1 MKKLYGF
8 ILAVPIVVAPLASAT
23 SCSLFKYS
31 ALGDDISEWDLI
43 DVTERNSDLPQAVTT
58 GKSGI
63 YLNPAPNATPFID
76 TSDGSFSSIDDV
88 WNANWGQNQAKETT
102 IGSKLGA
109 YQLDYIID
117 SYIVY
122 YQNNAKNSGDAKLK
136 TLEDFQ
142 ANFEVIYFGGVSTVN
157 DDAPSPSVYEYSSA
171 DHADLFKSNDYQ
183 EFDSALQNRNETEN
197 IWANNE
203 SAKNGGYAAIMSYD
217 GAGQMGTSN
226 EMAHVSFN
234 YDIFIKKDHTKT
246 IQDSDGNK
254 VEIPV
259 SKDGFYSTDA
269 STHYQYVTGLTVI
282 LFTLPIF

>member
-142 ANFEVIYFGGVSTVN
+142 ANFEIAYFLGADNTGK
-157 DDAPSPSVYEYSSA
+157 ASVYEYPGQDGTYKSEQFKGA
-171 DHADLFKSNDYQ
+171 DSR
-183 EFDSALQNRNETEN
+183 LQSQTTDNYWSKNEAT
-197 IWANNE
+197 I
-203 SAKNGGYAAIMSYD
+203 NGGYAAIMSYD
-217 GAGQMGTSN
+217 GAGQTGTSN

-246 IQDSDGNK
+246 IQDSDGNT

>member
-88 WNANWGQNQAKETT
+88 WNANWGQNQAKDTT

-122 YQNNAKNSGDAKLK
+122 YQNNAKNSDDAKLK

-142 ANFEVIYFGGVSTVN
+142 ANFEVAYFLGADNTGK
-157 DDAPSPSVYEYSSA
+157 ASVYEYPGQDGTYKSEQFKDA
-171 DHADLFKSNDYQ
+171 DSR
-183 EFDSALQNRNETEN
+183 LQSQTTDNQWSKNETT
-197 IWANNE
+197 I
-203 SAKNGGYAAIMSYD
+203 NGGYAAIMSYD

-234 YDIFIKKDHTKT
+234 YDIFIKKDHTKNH
-246 IQDSDGNK
+246 SR
-254 VEIPV
+254 
-259 SKDGFYSTDA
+259 
-269 STHYQYVTGLTVI
+269 
-282 LFTLPIF
+282 